1 MRVFH
6 IKFILAGHWW
16 GNLILHTPPPSHKRK
31 KERIK
36 DTYTAKASHSS
47 FYIIIYC
54 RIVAYVALSD
64 LLKYFCH
71 PFTLQFLFEEHILEQ
86 CIVKFFVFFFQLM
99 LWSMCNCTLLICLF
113 CVFILK
119 MIYFF
124 CRSYM
129 EISHAVDIFFHFF
142 FKPIKER
149 YLCIFLYIWCL
160 HW

>member
-86 CIVKFFVFFFQLM
+86 CIVKFFVFFF
-99 LWSMCNCTLLICLF
+99 SSCYEA
-113 CVFILK
+113 CVIVL
-119 MIYFF
+119 
-124 CRSYM
+124 CSYAY
-129 EISHAVDIFFHFF
+129 SV
-142 FKPIKER
+142 
-149 YLCIFLYIWCL
+149 FLYLKWSISFADHTWKSVMQWTFSFISSSSL
-160 HW
+160 

>member
-1 MRVFH
+1 MR
-6 IKFILAGHWW
+6 KFDPPH
-16 GNLILHTPPPSHKRK
+16 PPPSHKRK

-86 CIVKFFVFFFQLM
+86 CIVKFFVFFFF
-99 LWSMCNCTLLICLF
+99 SSCYEA
-113 CVFILK
+113 CVIVL
-119 MIYFF
+119 
-124 CRSYM
+124 CSYAY
-129 EISHAVDIFFHFF
+129 SV
-142 FKPIKER
+142 
-149 YLCIFLYIWCL
+149 FLYL
-160 HW
+160 K